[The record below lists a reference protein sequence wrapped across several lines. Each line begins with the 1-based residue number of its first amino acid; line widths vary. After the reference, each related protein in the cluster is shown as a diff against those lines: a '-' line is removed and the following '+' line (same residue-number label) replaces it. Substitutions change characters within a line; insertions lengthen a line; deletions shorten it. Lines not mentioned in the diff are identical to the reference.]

1 MSGKPALAG
10 GFTATYHS
18 ATYGYI
24 APLKLNL
31 AGKHVL
37 ITGGAWKSGVRYA
50 AATGFAHA
58 GASAIAIADLH
69 GITTNL
75 IT

>member
-10 GFTATYHS
+10 NFIATHHLAAYD
-18 ATYGYI
+18 YI

-37 ITGGAWKSGVRYA
+37 ITGGAWDSGSRYA